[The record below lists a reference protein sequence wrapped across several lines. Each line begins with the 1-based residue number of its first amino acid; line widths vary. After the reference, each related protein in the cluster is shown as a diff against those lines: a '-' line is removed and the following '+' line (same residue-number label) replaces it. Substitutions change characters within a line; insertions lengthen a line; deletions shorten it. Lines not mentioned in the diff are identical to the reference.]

1 MVMDFGSKLRQL
13 RLGAGAS
20 IKSLAPE
27 LGVTYTYLSKLEN
40 NEARPSEEL
49 VGRISSYFKYSSSEL
64 FLAAGRVPPDVL
76 EILRTHPQDAVEFLR
91 KHFGGDG
98 GPTGTATH

>member
-1 MVMDFGSKLRQL
+1 MEFGSMLRQL
-13 RLGAGAS
+13 RLSAGAS
-20 IKSLAPE
+20 IKTLAPE

-49 VGRISSYFKYSSSEL
+49 VGRVSTYFKYSSSVL
-64 FLAAGRVPPDVL
+64 FLAAGRVPPDIL

-91 KHFGGDG
+91 RHFGGNDG
-98 GPTGTATH
+98 PKGTATH

>member
-1 MVMDFGSKLRQL
+1 MNFGSMLRKLRSES
-13 RLGAGAS
+13 GES

-40 NEARPSEEL
+40 DEARPSEDL
-49 VGRISSYFKYSSSEL
+49 IGRVSAYFDYSSSEL
-64 FLAAGRVPPDVL
+64 FLAAGRVPPDIL

-91 KHFGGDG
+91 KQFGAPDD
-98 GPTGTATH
+98 PPRAAKN

>member
-1 MVMDFGSKLRQL
+1 MLRKLRSDK
-13 RLGAGAS
+13 GAS

-40 NEARPSEEL
+40 DEARPSEGL
-49 VGRISSYFKYSSSEL
+49 IGRVSEYFDYSSSEL
-64 FLAAGRVPPDVL
+64 FLAAGRVPPDIL

-91 KHFGGDG
+91 KQFGAPDD
-98 GPTGTATH
+98 TSRATKN